1 MTEAQGIDLT
11 SVTPEEFAQ
20 LVAGADDDQ
29 IVAAFHAVGTDQV
42 LDRVFEGM
50 EERFVPE
57 KAQGVDAQIQ
67 WIVTDDRTEHT
78 YLTTISDG
86 KCTVSKEPAEQ
97 PKVALR
103 TDVVSF
109 AKLITAQAQGPQLF
123 MSGKLKVSGDIMFSQ
138 RITGFFA
145 TPSAQS

>member
-1 MTEAQGIDLT
+1 MAETQGIDPT

-20 LVAGADDDQ
+20 LVANADDDQ
-29 IVAAFHAVGTDQV
+29 IVEVFRAVGTEQV
-42 LDRVFEGM
+42 LDRVFESMG
-50 EERFVPE
+50 ERFVPE

-67 WIVTDDRTEHT
+67 WVVTDDGTEHT
-78 YLTTISDG
+78 YLTTINDG
-86 KCTVSKEPAEQ
+86 ECTVSKDKAEQ

-103 TDVVSF
+103 TDIVSF
-109 AKLITAQAQGPQLF
+109 AKLITGQAQGPQLF

-145 TPSAQS
+145 TPQA